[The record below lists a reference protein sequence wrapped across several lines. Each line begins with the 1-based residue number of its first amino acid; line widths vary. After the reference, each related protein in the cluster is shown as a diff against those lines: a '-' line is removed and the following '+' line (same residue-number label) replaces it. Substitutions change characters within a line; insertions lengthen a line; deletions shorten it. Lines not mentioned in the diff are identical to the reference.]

1 MTRSAFRRM
10 LASALLFAGLCSTS
24 HAFMEGFIDPQDGYL
39 DMSNWLVERKG
50 FLPVPIV
57 ITEPAV
63 GYGGGLTLMFVRNSI
78 RESAARAAETG
89 HMVPPDIFV
98 AGAAGTENGTRVA
111 FGGGM
116 MSFDDDHWRWR
127 GAVARTDV
135 NLEFYGLGG
144 ALDGV
149 DRSLSYSLDGW
160 MSVQRVMRRLGDG
173 NTWLGGR
180 WIYLDF
186 DNKLALDGPLSRLL
200 PDEMTQ
206 RSSGLGLVL
215 EHDTRDNI
223 FTPNKGWI
231 GALDLTF
238 YEPSWGSDTRFQS
251 YRGHAFGYWPIA
263 KTLVLAGRA
272 DVRAVRGDVPFYQV
286 PFIDLRGVPAQ
297 RYQDQNTA
305 VLEAELR
312 WNVTPR
318 WAAIGF
324 VGTGRA
330 WGRRTDFSEGDD
342 VLTKG
347 VGFRYLLARQL
358 GLWAGLDY
366 ARGPEEDVFY
376 IQVGSAW
383 R

>member
-1 MTRSAFRRM
+1 MKRELRRI
-10 LASALLFAGLCSTS
+10 LTAAGLLAGLCSPC
-24 HAFMEGFIDPQDGYL
+24 HAFMEGFIDQEDGYF
-39 DMSNWLVERKG
+39 DMSDWLVNRKG

-63 GYGGGLTLMFVRNSI
+63 GYGGGLALMFVRNSM
-78 RESAARAAETG
+78 RESAERAAQTG

-98 AGAAGTENGTRVA
+98 VGAAGTENGTRAA

-116 MSFDDDHWRWR
+116 VSFDEDRWRWR
-127 GAVARTDV
+127 GGVARTDV
-135 NLEFYGLGG
+135 NLEFYGIGG

-149 DRSLSYSLDGW
+149 DRSLGYSLDGW
-160 MSVQRVMRRLGDG
+160 ISSQKVLRRLGESNYWFG
-173 NTWLGGR
+173 AR
-180 WIYLDF
+180 WIYIDF
-186 DNKLALDGPLSRLL
+186 DSKLALDGRLSRLL
-200 PDEMTQ
+200 PDEMSQ
-206 RSSGLGLVL
+206 KSSGLGLAL
-215 EHDTRDNI
+215 EHDSRDNI
-223 FTPNKGWI
+223 FTPSTGWV
-231 GALDLTF
+231 GAIDAMF
-238 YEPSWGSDTRFQS
+238 YEPDFGSDTTFQS
-251 YRGHAFGYWPIA
+251 YRGHVFAYWPLA
-263 KTLVLAGRA
+263 KTLVLGGRA
-272 DVRAVRGDVPFYQV
+272 DMRAARGRVPFYQM

-297 RYQDQNTA
+297 RYQDENTA

-312 WNVTPR
+312 WDFTPR

-330 WGRRTDFSEGDD
+330 WGRRTSFSEGDD

-347 VGFRYLLARQL
+347 VGFRYLLAKKL